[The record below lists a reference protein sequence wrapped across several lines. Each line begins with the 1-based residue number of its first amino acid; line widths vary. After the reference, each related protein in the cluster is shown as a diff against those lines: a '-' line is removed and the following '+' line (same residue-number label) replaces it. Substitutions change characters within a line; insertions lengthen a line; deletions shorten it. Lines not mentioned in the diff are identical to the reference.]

1 MAVTKDQKIIR
12 YGTYDGHQST
22 SQPMKANAAC
32 YAGTIALTDS
42 TGYVKSSAT
51 VAATDK
57 CWGIINGLKDGSP
70 HVTTPITAGT
80 TNGDTVIGIDT
91 GTFFLTPG
99 LTTDALTQADI
110 GAVVYVIDE
119 VTVGKTD
126 GSASRPI
133 AGRLAEI
140 GTGQYAG
147 LVAVTLGIASNT
159 GSP

>member
-1 MAVTKDQKIIR
+1 MAVTKDQKTIR
-12 YGTYDGHQST
+12 YGTSDGHQPT
-22 SQPMKANAAC
+22 AQPMKANAAC

-42 TGYVKSSAT
+42 TGYAVPAT
-51 VAATDK
+51 SVATTQK
-57 CWGIINGLKDGSP
+57 CWGLYNGLKNGSP
-70 HVTTPITAGT
+70 AVSTPITAGT
-80 TNGDTVIGIDT
+80 TNGDTIIGIDT

-99 LTTDALTQADI
+99 TSSDALTQADV

-126 GSASRPI
+126 GGSARPI
-133 AGRLAEI
+133 AGRLAAI
-140 GTGQYAG
+140 GSGQYTG

>member
-12 YGTYDGHQST
+12 YGTPDGHQPT
-22 SQPMKANAAC
+22 AQPMKANVSI

-42 TGYVKSSAT
+42 TGYAVPAT
-51 VAATDK
+51 STATTQK
-57 CWGIINGLKDGSP
+57 CWGVYNGLVNGSP
-70 HVTTPITAGT
+70 HVSAPITAGS
-80 TNGDTVIGIDT
+80 TNGDTIIGIDT
-91 GTFFLTPG
+91 GTFWLTPG
-99 LTTDALTQADI
+99 TNSDALTQADI

-126 GSASRPI
+126 GSSSRPI

-140 GTGQYAG
+140 GTAQYTG
-147 LVAVTLGIASNT
+147 YVAVTLGIASNT